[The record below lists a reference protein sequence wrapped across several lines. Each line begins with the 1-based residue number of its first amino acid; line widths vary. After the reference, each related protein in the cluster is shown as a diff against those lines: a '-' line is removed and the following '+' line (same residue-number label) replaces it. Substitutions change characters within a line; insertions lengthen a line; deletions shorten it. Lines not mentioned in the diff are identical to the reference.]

1 MQQVSESDKEIAA
14 IILVVGLFI
23 VFSKAI
29 YENALNERLT
39 LYNLFHPVKK
49 ITARE
54 RLFILNFLKPFY
66 DLTPLQRKEFLVRFA
81 WFKSKKHF
89 VFYGNI
95 ENKKEIK
102 AYVAASAV
110 LLTLGLRNY
119 RFEKSIK
126 RVIVY
131 PSKYYSKISKNH
143 HVGEYNPRLRTLVF
157 SAESLKDGF
166 EIPNDNINLGIH
178 EVAHALMIETFKK
191 NNFEAKRFQFGLAK
205 VKELFDD
212 ESFSFRLSESSY
224 FRDYGKTNFVE
235 FFAVATENFVETPS
249 QFKRDFPNL
258 YEIVKRMLN
267 LDLNDTSWQ
276 IKNSP

>member
-191 NNFEAKRFQFGLAK
+191 NNFEAERFQFGLAK

-212 ESFSFRLSESSY
+212 ESFGFRLSESSY

>member
-95 ENKKEIK
+95 ENKEEIK

-191 NNFEAKRFQFGLAK
+191 NNFEAERFQFGLAK

-212 ESFSFRLSESSY
+212 ESFGFRLSESSY

-235 FFAVATENFVETPS
+235 FFC
-249 QFKRDFPNL
+249 L
-258 YEIVKRMLN
+258 L
-267 LDLNDTSWQ
+267 
-276 IKNSP
+276 

>member
-157 SAESLKDGF
+157 SAESLK
-166 EIPNDNINLGIH
+166 
-178 EVAHALMIETFKK
+178 K

>member
-29 YENALNERLT
+29 YENSLNERLT

>member
-29 YENALNERLT
+29 YENSLNERFT
-39 LYNLFHPVKK
+39 LYNLFHPIKK

-95 ENKKEIK
+95 ENKEEIK

-191 NNFEAKRFQFGLAK
+191 NNFEAERFQFGLAK

-249 QFKRDFPNL
+249 QFKKDFPNL
-258 YEIVKRMLN
+258 YEIVRRMLN

>member
-29 YENALNERLT
+29 YENSLNERFT

-95 ENKKEIK
+95 ENKEEIK

-191 NNFEAKRFQFGLAK
+191 NNFEAERFQFGLAK

-258 YEIVKRMLN
+258 YEIVRRMLN